1 MTPDIIHECDL
12 SIVFLFVNV
21 FSSSVFL
28 HWCHNYMLRMDELK
42 SEINIKSCGECV
54 VIHYI
59 FRVMY
64 EKMVFAVMD
73 NKSVSI
79 NESRC
84 LILYMNV
91 AILLIKILNTIQNVL
106 PATFVSLSV
115 FMYCA
120 IITLN
125 LPC

>member
-28 HWCHNYMLRMDELK
+28 HWCYNYMLRMDELK
-42 SEINIKSCGECV
+42 SEINIKSCGKCV
-54 VIHYI
+54 IIRYI

-64 EKMVFAVMD
+64 EKMVFVVMD